1 MKINWNY
8 IKALLLL
15 ALVAFLYS
23 FSYTKNIEKL
33 VSDVTVEFAEG
44 NNLFMDY
51 QMVDKLLIQNGKS
64 VKNQPKSV
72 IDLQRLEANV
82 RQHPMVE
89 YVAVYL
95 TVDGLLKTKIRQR
108 TPIARIEANN
118 QSYYIDSQAKIMP
131 LSVNHS
137 ARVMLVSGDIDEKDH
152 GEIHKLATVIL
163 EHEFLRKQIIGIQKT
178 SQDEYVL
185 NSRVGDQRINLGKIK
200 NLKQKIKNLESF
212 FNKTMK
218 DNSIDNYGSI
228 NLKFDNQVVCTKR

>member
-1 MKINWNY
+1 M
-8 IKALLLL
+8 
-15 ALVAFLYS
+15 
-23 FSYTKNIEKL
+23 
-33 VSDVTVEFAEG
+33 SDVAVEFAEG

-51 QMVDKLLIQNGKS
+51 QMVNKLLIQNGKS

-95 TVDGLLKTKIRQR
+95 TVDGLLKTKIKQR

-131 LSVNHS
+131 LSDNHS
-137 ARVMLVSGDIDEKDH
+137 ARVMLVSGDIDEKDND
-152 GEIHKLATVIL
+152 EIHELATAIL
-163 EHEFLRKQIIGIQKT
+163 EHEFLKKQIVGIQKT
-178 SQDEYVL
+178 SHDEYIL
-185 NSRVGDQRINLGKIK
+185 NSRIGDQKISLGKIE
-200 NLKQKIKNLESF
+200 NLKQKFKNLESF
-212 FNKTMK
+212 FNKTMR
-218 DNSIDNYGSI
+218 DNSIDKYVTI

>member
-1 MKINWNY
+1 M
-8 IKALLLL
+8 KALLLL

-89 YVAVYL
+89 SVAVYL

-137 ARVMLVSGDIDEKDH
+137 ARVMLVSGDIDEKDNE
-152 GEIHKLATVIL
+152 EIHELATAIL
-163 EHEFLRKQIIGIQKT
+163 ERDFLKKQIIGIQKT
-178 SQDEYVL
+178 SRDEYIL
-185 NSRVGDQRINLGKIK
+185 NSRIGDQKISLGKID
-200 NLKQKIKNLESF
+200 NLKQKFKNLESF

-218 DNSIDNYGSI
+218 DNSIDNYVTI

>member
-1 MKINWNY
+1 M
-8 IKALLLL
+8 LLLG
-15 ALVAFLYS
+15 LVAFLYS

-51 QMVDKLLIQNGKS
+51 QMVNKLLIQNGMS

-89 YVAVYL
+89 SVAVYL

-137 ARVMLVSGDIDEKDH
+137 ARVMLVSGDIDEKDNE
-152 GEIHKLATVIL
+152 EIHELATAIL
-163 EHEFLRKQIIGIQKT
+163 ERDFLKKQIIGIQKT
-178 SQDEYVL
+178 SRDEYIL
-185 NSRVGDQRINLGKIK
+185 NSRIGDQKISLGKID
-200 NLKQKIKNLESF
+200 NLKQKFKNLESF

-218 DNSIDNYGSI
+218 DNSIDNYVTI

>member
-1 MKINWNY
+1 M
-8 IKALLLL
+8 
-15 ALVAFLYS
+15 ALVGFLYS

-33 VSDVTVEFAEG
+33 VSDVAVEFAEG

-51 QMVDKLLIQNGKS
+51 QMVNKLLIQNGKS

-89 YVAVYL
+89 YVTVYL
-95 TVDGLLKTKIRQR
+95 TVDGLLKTKIKQR

-131 LSVNHS
+131 LSDNHS
-137 ARVMLVSGDIDEKDH
+137 ARVMLVSGDIDEKDND
-152 GEIHKLATVIL
+152 EIHELATAIL
-163 EHEFLRKQIIGIQKT
+163 EHEFLKKQIVGIQKT
-178 SQDEYVL
+178 SHDEYIL
-185 NSRVGDQRINLGKIK
+185 NSRIGDQKISLGKIE
-200 NLKQKIKNLESF
+200 NLKQKFKNLESF
-212 FNKTMK
+212 FNKTMR
-218 DNSIDNYGSI
+218 DNSIDKYVTI